1 MFKNKIYLVPKTQ
14 ARLGPKALVFPLCSY
29 YHISMKTLNLLTVV
43 LCLTGLTAP
52 AFAQKQIIKGTGK
65 GLFEVSRTNRGTV
78 QRFVFPQQT
87 VENIRRGIAAGK
99 LDRQVTEAVLKIP
112 TTSVAPSIAP
122 HSGAEISVHYLIS
135 GRPVEKEILSSMLE
149 ENKFYAPEIN
159 AGRAIR
165 DQILNITVLEEEGQ
179 NALAADIQQN
189 IKNHTLK
196 VMLLKNLEE
205 FDIYNMALDLTDY
218 FCLDKS
224 FEDAAFDYT
233 LRHPHQ
239 MNLNMRR
246 LMYNPLVDPAVKT
259 RLKYF
264 LEESSLLP
272 EEYDLFRAAIRTA
285 HLQYQQRLSTAKYSD
300 IIQKQIAYYEDFA
313 KRLDNFIVRNNGVRP
328 KWNSANPQEQQ
339 LFEEYGTL
347 AQYDFANQFNPI
359 LTYRKQLRIIWDT
372 ASAPKVL
379 SQEQTIALYED
390 FVKTTHRI
398 YPHTLR
404 DVPSAQDVPFAQ
416 EELLWD
422 SLDHWRT
429 ESESAI
435 QPHLIRIV
443 NTYL

>member
-1 MFKNKIYLVPKTQ
+1 M
-14 ARLGPKALVFPLCSY
+14 
-29 YHISMKTLNLLTVV
+29 
-43 LCLTGLTAP
+43 AP
-52 AFAQKQIIKGTGK
+52 AYAQKQIIKKAGK
-65 GLFEVSRTNRGTV
+65 GGLFEASRANRGTV
-78 QRFVFPQQT
+78 QRFVFTQQT
-87 VENIRRGIAAGK
+87 VDNIRRGIAAGK
-99 LDRQVTEAVLKIP
+99 LDRPVAESVLKIP
-112 TTSVAPSIAP
+112 PTSVTSAIASP
-122 HSGAEISVHYLIS
+122 AQAEVSVHYLIS
-135 GRPVEKEILSSMLE
+135 GRPVEKEVLSSMLE
-149 ENKFYAPEIN
+149 ENKFYAPEID

-165 DQILNITVLEEEGQ
+165 DQILNITVLEDEGQ
-179 NALAADIQQN
+179 AALAEAIQQN

-196 VMLLKNLEE
+196 VMLLQNLEN

-233 LRHPHQ
+233 RRHPHQ
-239 MNLNMRR
+239 MNLNLRR

-300 IIQKQIAYYEDFA
+300 IIQKQVAYYEDFA
-313 KRLDNFIVRNNGVRP
+313 KRLDKFIVLNNGVRP
-328 KWNSANPQEQQ
+328 KWNSANPEEQQ
-339 LFEEYGTL
+339 LFDEYGTL

-359 LTYRKQLRIIWDT
+359 LTYRKQLRIIWET

-404 DVPSAQDVPFAQ
+404 NVPAEQDVPFAQ

-422 SLDHWRT
+422 SLDYWRT
-429 ESESAI
+429 ENEAAI
-435 QPHLIRIV
+435 QPYLIRIV